1 MAVPLAAVFGA
12 GILFRLADLEEEGL
26 LLVLEEEV
34 VAGAPAPVGA
44 VEVDEEVAAAAAKPE
59 AGATSRS
66 TSMSRSSA

>member
-1 MAVPLAAVFGA
+1 MAAVFGA

-26 LLVLEEEV
+26 LLVLEEV